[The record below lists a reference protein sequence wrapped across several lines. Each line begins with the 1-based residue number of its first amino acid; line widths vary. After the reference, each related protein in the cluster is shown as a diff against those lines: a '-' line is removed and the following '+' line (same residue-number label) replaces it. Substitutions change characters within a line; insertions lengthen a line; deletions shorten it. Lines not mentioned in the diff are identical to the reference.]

1 MFINWREQTIRAPI
15 RVHEVTSHLSGYGET
30 CTMPGNLSRAER
42 IFHLWHRIGAQK
54 KKKSFRFRS
63 FSNFIILDKEYS
75 TCSTKDSYVL
85 SFVLKICKC
94 KNLNGL
100 VFVRVV
106 IAWSMCKLGKS
117 CMLHSSLIKLIC

>member
-54 KKKSFRFRS
+54 KKKKVSDFGAFQISLFWIRNTQPVVQR
-63 FSNFIILDKEYS
+63 IVM
-75 TCSTKDSYVL
+75 SYHL
-85 SFVLKICKC
+85 Y
-94 KNLNGL
+94 
-100 VFVRVV
+100 
-106 IAWSMCKLGKS
+106 
-117 CMLHSSLIKLIC
+117 